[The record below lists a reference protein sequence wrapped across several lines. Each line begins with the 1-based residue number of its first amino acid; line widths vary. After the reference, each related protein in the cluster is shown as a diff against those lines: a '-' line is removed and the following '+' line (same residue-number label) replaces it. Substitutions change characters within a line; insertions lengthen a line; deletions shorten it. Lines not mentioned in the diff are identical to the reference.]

1 MSMKKVVLALAVSSA
16 MAMTAQA
23 ANQGGG
29 KINFNGEVID
39 AACSIDAN
47 SLK

>member
-16 MAMTAQA
+16 MVMTAQA

-39 AACSIDAN
+39 AA
-47 SLK
+47 